1 MEGIT
6 LPPLKWRGQQIL
18 QAMLAGS
25 GTNVWTAG
33 ATVGIPDKD
42 HSLHSKAG
50 GMVSVAKAMAKER
63 GKVLAKGLA

>member
-1 MEGIT
+1 
-6 LPPLKWRGQQIL
+6 
-18 QAMLAGS
+18 MLAGS